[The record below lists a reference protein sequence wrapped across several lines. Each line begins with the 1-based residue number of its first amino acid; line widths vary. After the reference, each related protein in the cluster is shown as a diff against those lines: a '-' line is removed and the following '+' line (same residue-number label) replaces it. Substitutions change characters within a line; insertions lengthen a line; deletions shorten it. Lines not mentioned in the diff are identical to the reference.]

1 VSRGAFTREGYK
13 KTELGWIPED
23 WEVKRLGEL
32 CEKIGSGS
40 TPRGGNE
47 VYKDKGIS
55 LIRSQNVLDFDFSY
69 DGLAFIDDIQASL
82 LKNVT
87 VLSNDILINI
97 TGDSVARVC
106 MVPESVLPARVNQHV
121 SILRTTEKFLLSKF
135 LKYYLLNPV
144 FKNHLLILAN
154 SGGTRNA
161 LTKDILE
168 NLKILLPPLP
178 EQKKIAEILSTWDEA
193 IEKLN
198 SYIEAK
204 KKLKKALMQRL
215 LTGKQRIKE
224 FIVREG
230 YKKTELGWIPEDWE
244 VKRLGELGSFLKGK
258 GIKKDEIS
266 NQGLPCIRYGEIY
279 TQHHEYIKNISSF
292 ISKEIAES
300 SQKIDI
306 GTILFAASGETKEE
320 IGKCVANTQ
329 FEDIYA
335 GGDIIIFSP
344 CLLTNDPMFLGFLL
358 NVSFIQ
364 SQKSKVAQGD
374 SIVHIYSSSL
384 EKIKIPL
391 PLLPEQKKI
400 AEILS
405 KADEEIDLLNQE
417 LEKLKIQKKGLMQKL
432 LTGAWRVKL

>member
-215 LTGKQRIKE
+215 LTGKQRFKE
-224 FIVREG
+224 FVVIEG

-244 VKRLGELGSFLKGK
+244 VKRLGECINIQYGKSQSALKSGVYP
-258 GIKKDEIS
+258 I
-266 NQGLPCIRYGEIY
+266 
-279 TQHHEYIKNISSF
+279 
-292 ISKEIAES
+292 
-300 SQKIDI
+300 I
-306 GTILFAASGETKEE
+306 GTSGVCGYGDQYLYDGESLVIGRKGTIDRPFFITNKFWVIDTAFYVDKFYFCLPYFIFYASRIINWKSYSEASGVPSLNRET
-320 IGKCVANTQ
+320 I
-329 FEDIYA
+329 
-335 GGDIIIFSP
+335 
-344 CLLTNDPMFLGFLL
+344 
-358 NVSFIQ
+358 
-364 SQKSKVAQGD
+364 KS
-374 SIVHIYSSSL
+374 
-384 EKIKIPL
+384 IKIPL

>member
-1 VSRGAFTREGYK
+1 VRKGAVAREGYK

-32 CEKIGSGS
+32 AEIKRGAS
-40 TPRGGNE
+40 PRPIADPKYFDINSKVGWVRISDVSKSKKYLLSVE
-47 VYKDKGIS
+47 QYLSELGIKNSRFVPQNS
-55 LIRSQNVLDFDFSY
+55 LIMSICASIGKPICTQLDTCIH
-69 DGLAFIDDIQASL
+69 DGFVVFESL
-82 LKNVT
+82 LSDQEFLYYY
-87 VLSNDILINI
+87 LSFIQNTWHSYSQPGTQLNLNTGIINI
-97 TGDSVARVC
+97 QK
-106 MVPESVLPARVNQHV
+106 LP
-121 SILRTTEKFLLSKF
+121 
-135 LKYYLLNPV
+135 
-144 FKNHLLILAN
+144 
-154 SGGTRNA
+154 
-161 LTKDILE
+161 
-168 NLKILLPPLP
+168 LPPLP

-215 LTGKQRIKE
+215 LTGKQRFKE
-224 FIVREG
+224 FVVIEG

-391 PLLPEQKKI
+391 PPLLEQKKI

-417 LEKLKIQKKGLMQKL
+417 LEKLKMQKKGLMQKL
-432 LTGAWRVKL
+432 LAGAWRVKL

>member
-1 VSRGAFTREGYK
+1 MIKGAVIRDGYK

-168 NLKILLPPLP
+168 NLKILLPPLA
-178 EQKKIAEILSTWDEA
+178 EQKKIAKILSTWDEA

-215 LTGKQRIKE
+215 LTGKQRFKE
-224 FIVREG
+224 FIVKEG

-244 VKRLGELGSFLKGK
+244 VKRLGDVVDCQSGGTPSRASNELWNGSIPWMKIEDMTKANKYLFKTSENITEEGLKASSARLFLQETVFLAMYASVGK
-258 GIKKDEIS
+258 VCIS
-266 NQGLPCIRYGEIY
+266 KIPVTCNQAILGFYQSSNLDM
-279 TQHHEYIKNISSF
+279 EYLYYYLLFIEKLWQRNIQTGSQPNLNKNIV
-292 ISKEIAES
+292 
-300 SQKIDI
+300 I
-306 GTILFAASGETKEE
+306 GL
-320 IGKCVANTQ
+320 Q
-329 FEDIYA
+329 
-335 GGDIIIFSP
+335 IFYP
-344 CLLTNDPMFLGFLL
+344 
-358 NVSFIQ
+358 
-364 SQKSKVAQGD
+364 
-374 SIVHIYSSSL
+374 
-384 EKIKIPL
+384 PL
-391 PLLPEQKKI
+391 VEQKKI

-417 LEKLKIQKKGLMQKL
+417 LEKLKTQKKGLMQKL
-432 LTGAWRVKL
+432 LTGAWRVSCA